1 MTVDIR
7 FSRTAAKAL
16 LRCGKRA
23 LVREKIDQLSTEP
36 LALSANVKK
45 LQGRPEYRLRVQD
58 WRIIFRMEGDILCL
72 DDIAPRAAARSDD
85 RLVGKSCFRT
95 FCSRLFLF

>member
-1 MTVDIR
+1 MDIR

-16 LRCGKRA
+16 VRCEKRDLIRGK
-23 LVREKIDQLSTEP
+23 IGQLESEP

-58 WRIIFRMEGDILCL
+58 WRIIFRIDADVLSI
-72 DDIAPRAAARSDD
+72 DDIAPRGSVYRVRS
-85 RLVGKSCFRT
+85 
-95 FCSRLFLF
+95 